1 MIWHY
6 VPNNEDAAAPRGA
19 DAEESPVP
27 VTPRSKSLRR
37 AGAAALLC
45 ASALTAFAA
54 TPALAAPRHAMAA
67 SVQAPVAADVL
78 AVLNRANA
86 AQIAAMRAEPIPVT
100 TGGAVREMSSNWV
113 SATYY
118 VGAAR
123 LARITGD
130 ADTLKFLTEAAEHYN
145 YALRGAKAGKAML
158 NADEMAIGD
167 LYEELYARRGQE
179 GVIMPLR
186 QRLDWALPHLGRQ
199 PIPEHLVWWWSDAL
213 FMAPPVLARM
223 SVQTG
228 DKKYLDAMDKQW
240 WRTFARLYSPDDGLY
255 FRDERFIERRDAQ
268 GRKLFWSR
276 GNGWVMAGTARVLE
290 AMPADYISRPRYLA
304 IFQTMAKRVAGLQR
318 ADGLWASSLMQP
330 ELFPEPETSGSSFFV
345 YALAWGINH
354 GVLDRATYQPV
365 VVKGWNGL
373 QKQVLPNGMI
383 GAVQKTGD
391 QPVPTAADDIGP
403 YGTGAFLLAGLEVM
417 NLSRPTTALP
427 LAEIPRDTPEV
438 VAASTPVPPVPRTVL
453 GPEESARHAA
463 EMKAVAALAYDPA
476 IEGPGLAPAQVPP
489 AAPGQ
494 PTPPKMIYRM
504 APPPAG
510 QDKPRATVRYA
521 PERYDDILWE
531 NDRTAHRIYG
541 PALEQFE
548 PPSTSGVD
556 AWGKSVRYPFMTRQL
571 RTGDQH
577 AYHGEGI
584 DYYNVGTF
592 RGAGGLGVWD
602 GGKLWVSRNWKD
614 YKILKDGPDVA
625 SFKVDYAP
633 WKVGSDREVWE
644 SRTFTLP
651 MGTNFTRMV
660 STFGSKS
667 KAPLT
672 VAIGITKKPTAKTP
686 GTLKADR
693 AKGVFSFWDVTDAD
707 KGTMGVALLIDP
719 SQIVDVTETDTD
731 WLVLVKVTPGKPFV
745 YYMGAAWDKGLDF
758 HNRAEWETY
767 VFAQKPDFKASH

>member
-1 MIWHY
+1 MFR
-6 VPNNEDAAAPRGA
+6 VFSNPRA
-19 DAEESPVP
+19 
-27 VTPRSKSLRR
+27 LI
-37 AGAAALLC
+37 AAALAGTALATGAIADAAPARPPSVAGKA
-45 ASALTAFAA
+45 ASAKQE
-54 TPALAAPRHAMAA
+54 ALPSAEA
-67 SVQAPVAADVL
+67 VL
-78 AVLNRANA
+78 AILNRANA
-86 AQIAAMRAEPIPVT
+86 AQMKAMRAEPIPLT
-100 TGGAVREMSSNWV
+100 TGGAVREISSNWV

-123 LARITGD
+123 LARVTQD
-130 ADTLKFLTEAAEHYN
+130 KETLKFLTDAAEHYN
-145 YALRGAKAGKAML
+145 YALRGAKSGKAML

-167 LYEELYARRGQE
+167 LYEELYARRRQE

-186 QRLDWALPHLGRQ
+186 QRLDWALPHLTRQ

-228 DKKYLDAMDKQW
+228 DAKYLKAMDTQW
-240 WRTFARLYSPDDGLY
+240 WRTFARLYDPDESLY
-255 FRDERFIERRDAQ
+255 YRDERFIERRDEQ

-276 GNGWVMAGTARVLE
+276 GNGWVMGGMARVLE
-290 AMPADYISRPRYLA
+290 AMPADYIQRPRYIT
-304 IFQTMAKRVAGLQR
+304 IFQSMAKRIAGLQR
-318 ADGLWASSLMQP
+318 ADGLWPSSLLQP
-330 ELFPEPETSGSSFFV
+330 DRFPEAETSGSAFFV

-354 GVLDRATYQPV
+354 GVLDRATYLPT
-365 VVKGWNGL
+365 VVKGWKGL
-373 QKQVLPNGMI
+373 EAHVLPNGML

-391 QPVPTAADDIGP
+391 QPVTTAADDIGP
-403 YGTGAFLLAGLEVM
+403 YGAGAFLLAGLEVM
-417 NLSRPTTALP
+417 NLGKPATALP
-427 LAEIPRDTPEV
+427 LAEPASDAV
-438 VAASTPVPPVPRTVL
+438 DFVAATSPAPAVPRTVR
-453 GPEESARHAA
+453 GPEEEARHTT
-463 EMKAVAALAYDPA
+463 EMKAVAALAYDPL

-504 APPPAG
+504 APPPVG

-541 PALEQFE
+541 PALEQYE
-548 PPSTSGVD
+548 PPSSSGID

-571 RTGDQH
+571 KTGDQH

-584 DYYNVGTF
+584 DYYNVKTW

-625 SFKVDYAP
+625 SFKVNYAP
-633 WKVGSDREVWE
+633 WKVGEKREVWE
-644 SRTFTLP
+644 TRTFTLP

-660 STFGSKS
+660 STFGSNAKG
-667 KAPLT
+667 PIT
-672 VAIGITKKPTAKTP
+672 VAIGITKAPTAKTE
-686 GTLKADR
+686 GDLRADKAR
-693 AKGVFSFWDVTDAD
+693 GVFSFWDVTDPD

-719 SQIVDVTETDTD
+719 RQIVDLVETESD

-758 HNRAEWETY
+758 HSRADWETY
-767 VFAQKPDFKASH
+767 VFAEKPDFNPAR

>member
-1 MIWHY
+1 MFRRTATSRT
-6 VPNNEDAAAPRGA
+6 VMVLAMAGTALATGFGAAAAPLR
-19 DAEESPVP
+19 
-27 VTPRSKSLRR
+27 TPR
-37 AGAAALLC
+37 AAVTKQEALPSPD
-45 ASALTAFAA
+45 A
-54 TPALAAPRHAMAA
+54 
-67 SVQAPVAADVL
+67 VL
-78 AVLNRANA
+78 AVLNRANT
-86 AQIAAMRAEPIPVT
+86 AQTKAMLAEPIPLT
-100 TGGAVREMSSNWV
+100 TGGAVREISSNWV

-118 VGAAR
+118 VGATR
-123 LARITGD
+123 LARVTQD
-130 ADTLKFLTEAAEHYN
+130 KQTLKFLTDAAEHYN
-145 YALRGAKAGKAML
+145 YALRGAKSPKAML
-158 NADEMAIGD
+158 NADEMAIGE
-167 LYEELYARRGQE
+167 LYQELYARRKQE

-186 QRLDWALPHLGRQ
+186 QRLDWALPHLTRQ
-199 PIPEHLVWWWSDAL
+199 PIPEHLVWWWCDAL

-223 SVQTG
+223 SVLSG
-228 DKKYLDAMDKQW
+228 DAKYLKAMDTQW
-240 WRTFARLYSPDDGLY
+240 WRTFARLYDPDEGLY
-255 FRDERFIERRDAQ
+255 YRDERFVERRDEQ

-276 GNGWVMAGTARVLE
+276 GNGWVMGGMARVLE
-290 AMPADYISRPRYLA
+290 SMPADYIQRPRYVT
-304 IFQTMAKRVAGLQR
+304 IFQTMAKRIVGLQR
-318 ADGLWASSLMQP
+318 ADGLWPSSLLQP
-330 ELFPEPETSGSSFFV
+330 DRFPEAETSGSAFFV

-354 GVLDRATYQPV
+354 GILDRATYQPA
-365 VVKGWNGL
+365 VVKGWKALEG
-373 QKQVLPNGMI
+373 QVLPSGMI

-391 QPVPTAADDIGP
+391 QPVTTAPDDIGP

-417 NLSRPTTALP
+417 NLGKPTTALP
-427 LAEIPRDTPEV
+427 LAEPAPDAAAF
-438 VAASTPVPPVPRTVL
+438 VAATSPTPAVPRTVR
-453 GPEESARHAA
+453 GPEEEARHAT
-463 EMKAVAALAYDPA
+463 EMKAVAALAYDPL

-494 PTPPKMIYRM
+494 PTPPRMIYRM

-541 PALEQFE
+541 PALEQYE

-571 RTGDQH
+571 KTGDQH

-584 DYYNVGTF
+584 DYYNVKTY

-625 SFKVDYAP
+625 SFKVSYAP
-633 WKVGSDREVWE
+633 WKVGEKREVWE

-660 STFGSKS
+660 STFGSNAKG
-667 KAPLT
+667 PLT
-672 VAIGITKKPTAKTP
+672 VAIGITKKPTAATP
-686 GTLKADR
+686 GDLRADR
-693 AKGVFSFWDVTDAD
+693 AKGVFSFWDVTDPD

-719 SQIVDVTETDTD
+719 RQIVDVVETDSD
-731 WLVLVKVTPGKPFV
+731 WLVLVKVNPGKPFV

-758 HNRAEWETY
+758 HTRADWETY
-767 VFAQKPDFKASH
+767 VFAQKPDFNPAR

>member
-1 MIWHY
+1 MSRVSPALRVGLVGLISTLAL
-6 VPNNEDAAAPRGA
+6 VTVEPAFAAAP
-19 DAEESPVP
+19 S
-27 VTPRSKSLRR
+27 R
-37 AGAAALLC
+37 A
-45 ASALTAFAA
+45 ASSGDR
-54 TPALAAPRHAMAA
+54 LAAVPDPKA
-67 SVQAPVAADVL
+67 VL

-86 AQIAAMRAEPIPVT
+86 AQIQAMRAEPIPVS

-123 LARITGD
+123 LARVTND
-130 ADTLKFLTEAAEHYN
+130 PQTLLFLSEAAEHYN
-145 YALRGAKAGKAML
+145 YGLRGSRSPKLML

-167 LYEELYARRGQE
+167 LYEELHARRRQP

-186 QRLDWALPHLGRQ
+186 QRLDWSLPHLTRT
-199 PIPEHLVWWWSDAL
+199 PIPQHLVWWWSDAL

-228 DKKYLDAMDKQW
+228 DKAYLDAMDKQW
-240 WRTFARLYSPDDGLY
+240 WRTFARLYDPDESLY
-255 FRDERFIERRDAQ
+255 FRDERFIDRRDDQ

-276 GNGWVMAGTARVLE
+276 GNGWVLGGMARVLE
-290 AMPADYISRPRYLA
+290 SMPADYASRPRYLTV
-304 IFQTMAKRVAGLQR
+304 FQAMAQRVAKLQR

-330 ELFPEPETSGSSFFV
+330 DLFPEAETSGSAFFV

-354 GVLDRATYQPV
+354 GVLDRATYLPH
-365 VVKGWNGL
+365 VVKGWAALEAN
-373 QKQVLPNGMI
+373 VLPSGMI

-391 QPVPTAADDIGP
+391 QPGPTAAEDIGP
-403 YGTGAFLLAGLEVM
+403 HGTGAFLLAGLEVM
-417 NLSRPTTALP
+417 NLGKPATALP
-427 LAEIPRDTPEV
+427 LAEPPQDAPDVV
-438 VAASTPVPPVPRTVL
+438 VATTPTPALPRTVQ
-453 GPEESARHAA
+453 GSPEEIARHAA

-476 IEGPGLAPAQVPP
+476 IEGPGLSTATVPP

-510 QDKPRATVRYA
+510 QDQPRATVRYA

-541 PALEQFE
+541 PALEQAE
-548 PPSTSGVD
+548 PPSTSGID

-577 AYHGEGI
+577 AYHGEGV
-584 DYYNVGTF
+584 DYYNVKTY

-602 GGKLWVSRNWKD
+602 GGKLWVSRNWTS

-633 WKVGSDREVWE
+633 WTVGTGRKVWE
-644 SRTFTLP
+644 TRTFTLP
-651 MGTNFTRMV
+651 LGTNFTRMV
-660 STFGSKS
+660 STIGSDS

-672 VAIGITKKPTAKTP
+672 IAIGITKKPTAD
-686 GTLKADR
+686 KAGALTVDK
-693 AKGVFSFWDVTDAD
+693 AKGVLSFWDATDPD
-707 KGTMGVALLIDP
+707 KGTMGVALLVDP
-719 SQIVDVTETDTD
+719 RQIVDVTETDSD
-731 WLVLVKVTPGKPFV
+731 YLVLLKVNPGKPFV

-758 HNRAEWETY
+758 HSRAAWEAY
-767 VFAQKPDFKASH
+767 VLAQKPSFAPAK

>member
-1 MIWHY
+1 MFRVVSNHRTVIAL
-6 VPNNEDAAAPRGA
+6 V
-19 DAEESPVP
+19 
-27 VTPRSKSLRR
+27 L
-37 AGAAALLC
+37 AGAAL
-45 ASALTAFAA
+45 ASGASVSAAPPRAPKAA
-54 TPALAAPRHAMAA
+54 TAKQDVLPAPDA
-67 SVQAPVAADVL
+67 VL
-78 AVLNRANA
+78 AVLNRANS
-86 AQIAAMRAEPIPVT
+86 AQIKAMRAEPIPVS

-113 SATYY
+113 SAAYY

-123 LARITGD
+123 LARVTND
-130 ADTLKFLTEAAEHYN
+130 KETLVFLSEAAEHFN
-145 YALRGAKAGKAML
+145 YGLRGSRSPKLML
-158 NADEMAIGD
+158 NADEWAIGD
-167 LYEELYARRGQE
+167 LYEELYARRRQE

-186 QRLDWALPHLGRQ
+186 QRLDWGLPHLARQ

-223 SVQTG
+223 SALTG
-228 DKKYLDAMDKQW
+228 DPKYLEAMDKQW
-240 WRTFARLYSPDDGLY
+240 WRTFARLYSPDDSLY
-255 FRDERFIERRDAQ
+255 FRDERFVERRDDQ

-276 GNGWVMAGTARVLE
+276 GNGWVMGGMARVLE
-290 AMPADYISRPRYLA
+290 AMPADYIQRPRY
-304 IFQTMAKRVAGLQR
+304 ITVFQAMAKRVAGLQR
-318 ADGLWASSLMQP
+318 PDGLWASSLMQP
-330 ELFPEPETSGSSFFV
+330 DLFPEAETSGSAFFV

-365 VVKGWNGL
+365 VVKGWKAL
-373 QKQVLPNGMI
+373 EAQVLPNGMI

-391 QPVPTAADDIGP
+391 QPVPTAATDIGP

-417 NLSRPTTALP
+417 DLSKPTTALP
-427 LAEIPRDTPEV
+427 LAEPAQDAADFIVATTP
-438 VAASTPVPPVPRTVL
+438 TPALPRTVR
-453 GPEESARHAA
+453 GPEEEARHAT
-463 EMKAVAALAYDPA
+463 EMKAVAALAYDPL

-510 QDKPRATVRYA
+510 QDQPRATVRYA

-548 PPSTSGVD
+548 PPSTSGID

-584 DYYNVGTF
+584 DYYNVKTF

-614 YKILKDGPDVA
+614 YRILKDGPDAAAFRV
-625 SFKVDYAP
+625 SYAP
-633 WKVGSDREVWE
+633 WTVGEKRQVWE

-660 STFGSKS
+660 STFGSNAKG
-667 KAPLT
+667 PIT
-672 VAIGITKKPTAKTP
+672 VALGITKAPTAKQA
-686 GTLKADR
+686 GDLRADKAN
-693 AKGVFSFWDVTDAD
+693 GVFSFWDVTDPD
-707 KGTMGVALLIDP
+707 KGTMGVALLVDP
-719 SQIVDVTETDTD
+719 RQIVDVVETDSD

-758 HNRAEWETY
+758 HSRADWETY
-767 VFAQKPDFKASH
+767 VFAQKPDFNPAR

>member
-1 MIWHY
+1 MFRRTATSRT
-6 VPNNEDAAAPRGA
+6 VMVLAMAGTALATGFGAAAAPLR
-19 DAEESPVP
+19 
-27 VTPRSKSLRR
+27 TPR
-37 AGAAALLC
+37 AAVTKQEALPSPD
-45 ASALTAFAA
+45 A
-54 TPALAAPRHAMAA
+54 
-67 SVQAPVAADVL
+67 VL
-78 AVLNRANA
+78 AVLNRANT
-86 AQIAAMRAEPIPVT
+86 AQTKAMLAEPIPLT
-100 TGGAVREMSSNWV
+100 TGGAVREISSNWV

-118 VGAAR
+118 VGATR
-123 LARITGD
+123 LARLTQD
-130 ADTLKFLTEAAEHYN
+130 KQTLKFLTDAAEHYN
-145 YALRGAKAGKAML
+145 YALRGAKSPKAML
-158 NADEMAIGD
+158 NADEMAIGE
-167 LYEELYARRGQE
+167 LYQELYARRKQE

-186 QRLDWALPHLGRQ
+186 QRLDWALPHLTRQ
-199 PIPEHLVWWWSDAL
+199 PIPEHLVWWWCDAL

-223 SVQTG
+223 SVLSG
-228 DKKYLDAMDKQW
+228 DAKYLKAMDTQW
-240 WRTFARLYSPDDGLY
+240 WRTFARLYDPDEGLY
-255 FRDERFIERRDAQ
+255 YRDERFVERRDER

-276 GNGWVMAGTARVLE
+276 GNGWVMGGMARVLE
-290 AMPADYISRPRYLA
+290 SMPADYIQRPRYVT
-304 IFQTMAKRVAGLQR
+304 IFQTMAKRIVGLQR
-318 ADGLWASSLMQP
+318 ADGLWPSSLLQP
-330 ELFPEPETSGSSFFV
+330 DRFPEAETSGSAFFV

-354 GVLDRATYQPV
+354 GILDRATYQPA
-365 VVKGWNGL
+365 VVKGWKALEG
-373 QKQVLPNGMI
+373 QVLPSGMI

-391 QPVPTAADDIGP
+391 QPVTTAPDDIGP

-417 NLSRPTTALP
+417 NLGKPTTALP
-427 LAEIPRDTPEV
+427 LAEPAPDAAAF
-438 VAASTPVPPVPRTVL
+438 VAATSPTPAVPRTVR
-453 GPEESARHAA
+453 GPEEEARHAT
-463 EMKAVAALAYDPA
+463 EMKAVAALAYDPL

-494 PTPPKMIYRM
+494 PTPPRMIYRM

-541 PALEQFE
+541 PALEQYE

-571 RTGDQH
+571 KTGDQH

-584 DYYNVGTF
+584 DYYNVKTY

-625 SFKVDYAP
+625 SFKVSYAP
-633 WKVGSDREVWE
+633 WKVGEKREVWE

-660 STFGSKS
+660 STFGSNAKG
-667 KAPLT
+667 PLT
-672 VAIGITKKPTAKTP
+672 VAIGITKKPTAATP
-686 GTLKADR
+686 GDLRADR
-693 AKGVFSFWDVTDAD
+693 AKGVFSFWDVTDPD

-719 SQIVDVTETDTD
+719 RQIVDVVETDSD
-731 WLVLVKVTPGKPFV
+731 WLVLVKVNPGKPFV

-758 HNRAEWETY
+758 HTRADWETY
-767 VFAQKPDFKASH
+767 VFAQKPDFNPAR

>member
-1 MIWHY
+1 MFRVMSNHRTVI
-6 VPNNEDAAAPRGA
+6 AL
-19 DAEESPVP
+19 
-27 VTPRSKSLRR
+27 TL
-37 AGAAALLC
+37 AGAAL
-45 ASALTAFAA
+45 AS
-54 TPALAAPRHAMAA
+54 AA
-67 SVQAPVAADVL
+67 SVSAAPPRAPKAAMAKQDALPAPDAVL

-86 AQIAAMRAEPIPVT
+86 AQIKAMRAEPIPVS

-118 VGAAR
+118 VGASR
-123 LARITGD
+123 LARVTND
-130 ADTLKFLTEAAEHYN
+130 KETLVFLSEAAEHFN
-145 YALRGAKAGKAML
+145 YGLRGSRSPKLML

-167 LYEELYARRGQE
+167 LYEELYARRRQE

-223 SVQTG
+223 SALTG
-228 DKKYLDAMDKQW
+228 DPKYLEAMDKQW
-240 WRTFARLYSPDDGLY
+240 WRTFARLYDPDESLY
-255 FRDERFIERRDAQ
+255 YRDERFIARRDER

-276 GNGWVMAGTARVLE
+276 GNGWVMGGMARMLE
-290 AMPADYISRPRYLA
+290 AMPADYVQRPRYIT
-304 IFQTMAKRVAGLQR
+304 IFQAMAKRVAGLQR

-330 ELFPEPETSGSSFFV
+330 DLFPEAETSGSAFFV

-365 VVKGWNGL
+365 VVKGWKAL
-373 QKQVLPNGMI
+373 EAQTLPSGMI

-391 QPVPTAADDIGP
+391 QPVPTAATDIGP

-417 NLSRPTTALP
+417 NLSKPTTALP
-427 LAEIPRDTPEV
+427 LAEPAQDPADFIVATTP
-438 VAASTPVPPVPRTVL
+438 TPALPRTVR
-453 GPEESARHAA
+453 GPEEEARHAT
-463 EMKAVAALAYDPA
+463 EMKAVAALAYDPL

-541 PALEQFE
+541 PALEQYE

-584 DYYNVGTF
+584 DYYNVKTF

-625 SFKVDYAP
+625 SFKVSYAP
-633 WKVGSDREVWE
+633 WKVGEKRQVWE

-660 STFGSKS
+660 STFGSNAKG
-667 KAPLT
+667 PIT
-672 VAIGITKKPTAKTP
+672 VALGITKAPTSKTA
-686 GTLKADR
+686 GDLRADKAR
-693 AKGVFSFWDVTDAD
+693 GVFSFWDVTDPD
-707 KGTMGVALLIDP
+707 KGTMGVALLVDP
-719 SQIVDVTETDTD
+719 AQIVDVVETDSD

-745 YYMGAAWDKGLDF
+745 YYMGAVWDKGLDF
-758 HNRAEWETY
+758 HSRADWEAY
-767 VFAQKPDFKASH
+767 VFAQKPDFNPAR

>member
-1 MIWHY
+1 MFRVMSNHRTVI
-6 VPNNEDAAAPRGA
+6 A
-19 DAEESPVP
+19 
-27 VTPRSKSLRR
+27 LLL
-37 AGAAALLC
+37 AGAALT
-45 ASALTAFAA
+45 SATSVS
-54 TPALAAPRHAMAA
+54 AAPQR
-67 SVQAPVAADVL
+67 APKAVATKPDALPAPDAVL

-86 AQIAAMRAEPIPVT
+86 AQIKAMRAEPIPVS

-123 LARITGD
+123 LARMTHD
-130 ADTLKFLTEAAEHYN
+130 KETLIFLSEAAEHFN
-145 YALRGAKAGKAML
+145 YGLRGARSPKLML
-158 NADEMAIGD
+158 NADEWAIGD
-167 LYEELYARRGQE
+167 LYEELYARRRQE

-223 SVQTG
+223 SALTG
-228 DKKYLDAMDKQW
+228 DPKYVEAMDKQW
-240 WRTFARLYSPDDGLY
+240 WRTFARLYDPDESLY
-255 FRDERFIERRDAQ
+255 YRDERFITRRDDKD
-268 GRKLFWSR
+268 RKLFWSR
-276 GNGWVMAGTARVLE
+276 GNGWVMGGMARVLE
-290 AMPADYISRPRYLA
+290 AMPADYVQRPRYLT
-304 IFQTMAKRVAGLQR
+304 IFQAMAKRVAGLQR

-330 ELFPEPETSGSSFFV
+330 DRFPEAETSGSAFFV

-354 GVLDRATYQPV
+354 GILDRATYLPV
-365 VVKGWNGL
+365 VVKGWRGL
-373 QKQVLPNGMI
+373 EAQVLPNGMI

-391 QPVPTAADDIGP
+391 QPVPTAATDIGP

-417 NLSRPTTALP
+417 NLSKPATALP
-427 LAEIPRDTPEV
+427 LAEPAQDPADFIAATTP
-438 VAASTPVPPVPRTVL
+438 TPALPRTVR
-453 GPEESARHAA
+453 GPEEEARHAT
-463 EMKAVAALAYDPA
+463 EMKAIAALAYDPL

-494 PTPPKMIYRM
+494 PTPPRMIYRM

-584 DYYNVGTF
+584 DYYNVKTF

-602 GGKLWVSRNWKD
+602 GGKLWVSRNWKT

-625 SFKVDYAP
+625 SFKVSYAP
-633 WKVGSDREVWE
+633 WAVSEKRQVWE

-660 STFGSKS
+660 STFGSNAKG
-667 KAPLT
+667 PIT
-672 VAIGITKKPTAKTP
+672 VALGITKAPTAKQA
-686 GTLKADR
+686 GDLRADK
-693 AKGVFSFWDVTDAD
+693 AKGVFSFWDVTDPD
-707 KGTMGVALLIDP
+707 KGTMGVALLVDP
-719 SQIVDVTETDTD
+719 RQIVDVVETDSD

-758 HNRAEWETY
+758 HSRADWETY
-767 VFAQKPDFKASH
+767 VFAQKPDFNPTR